1 MVIGYCL
8 YCFDIPWTQQL
19 TIWTLS
25 RLHLLLLKSFM
36 LYSLTPFSAAP
47 LPSFVLHFNTLA
59 IRQWESQWIRER
71 NFRVHSSKPFTLLLI
86 RLLVALSRNWM
97 ASKLDW
103 IVLGSRLDPNPFF
116 LPLKTLLN
124 SSNLS
129 LSLLLFRAGK
139 QTKSSPFVERE
150 RVFGC
155 VCVCQEVYGE
165 HYLVGEGYLTI
176 VREEKKQNGR
186 DRECV

>member
-86 RLLVALSRNWM
+86 RLLVAFSRNWM

-103 IVLGSRLDPNPFF
+103 IVQGSRLDPNPFF
-116 LPLKTLLN
+116 PSIKNFIKFLQ
-124 SSNLS
+124 SLS
-129 LSLLLFRAGK
+129 LSLTFSCW
-139 QTKSSPFVERE
+139 QTNQKFSLRWERKSVW
-150 RVFGC
+150 VC
-155 VCVCQEVYGE
+155 VCVSRGIWRA
-165 HYLVGEGYLTI
+165 LPS
-176 VREEKKQNGR
+176 GR
-186 DRECV
+186 GLPNDCERGKETEWKR

>member
-86 RLLVALSRNWM
+86 RLLVAFSRNWM

-129 LSLLLFRAGK
+129 LSLSYF
-139 QTKSSPFVERE
+139 FVLANKPKVLPSLRE
-150 RVFGC
+150 KECLGVC
-155 VCVCQEVYGE
+155 VCVSRGIWRA
-165 HYLVGEGYLTI
+165 LPS
-176 VREEKKQNGR
+176 GR
-186 DRECV
+186 GLPNDCERGKETEWKR